1 MAVKIQFRRDTASAW
16 TAANPILSQGEAGY
30 EFDTGRFKVGNGLSP
45 WNSLPYSSG
54 VTGPTGPLG
63 PTGAQSTVTGP
74 TGPTGATGPTGPA
87 ITGPTGA
94 ASLVT
99 GPTGP
104 QGVTGPT
111 GPTGPTGATG
121 EASTVTGPTGA
132 TGATGPQGTSIS
144 FKGSVAA
151 VVNLPVGSNI
161 VNDAYVV
168 DADGNLYV
176 WNGGVWQDVGQ
187 IVGPEG
193 PIGATG
199 ATGADSTVA
208 GPTGPSGVISVTGPV
223 TNTGTSTAA
232 ILNIDQSTISIANTQ
247 VTGLGTASVK
257 DVPATGDA
265 TASQVVYGT
274 DTRLAD
280 TRTPS
285 DLSVTTGKIVDA
297 NVTEAKL
304 ASDSVTTVKITD
316 ANVTTAKLAADAVTT
331 AKITDANVTTAKL
344 AADAVTTVKITDAN
358 VTTAKLAADSV
369 TTSKI
374 TDLNVTTGKLADGSV
389 TSLKLNADAFNNLA
403 ANLNQSPSVIDVVP
417 RSGNQSATLTSGTVY
432 LTFFSPMWGATVNS
446 ISVASALTLTSG
458 ASLIRFGLYTFNEG
472 TGGITLVARTSA
484 STTIFASAST
494 LATLTFNTTGGYP
507 ATYSLVPGTRYALG
521 VIIVAAT
528 PGTVYTAYVSQ
539 PAVLSTL
546 APRTMGVVAAQTDLP
561 ATATVS
567 TASTVGVWGRLST
580 T

>member
-1 MAVKIQFRRDTASAW
+1 MAVKIQFRRDTAAAW

-87 ITGPTGA
+87 VTGPTGA

-104 QGVTGPT
+104 TGVTGPT
-111 GPTGPTGATG
+111 GPTGPTGAIG
-121 EASTVTGPTGA
+121 AASTVVGPTGPTGATGSQGTSITFKGSLATTASLPMGSNLVNDAYIVDADGDLYVWNGGTWQNIGQIVGPPGDTGPTGA
-132 TGATGPQGTSIS
+132 TGA
-144 FKGSVAA
+144 
-151 VVNLPVGSNI
+151 N
-161 VNDAYVV
+161 
-168 DADGNLYV
+168 
-176 WNGGVWQDVGQ
+176 
-187 IVGPEG
+187 
-193 PIGATG
+193 
-199 ATGADSTVA
+199 STVI
-208 GPTGPSGVISVTGPV
+208 GPTGSSGVISVTGPI
-223 TNTGTSTAA
+223 TNAGTSTAA
-232 ILNIDQSTISIANTQ
+232 IIGLDKSLITSDDITWSVFSTFADLPVAGNNHGMFAH
-247 VTGLGTASVK
+247 VH
-257 DVPATGDA
+257 ATGAAYYAHAGSWIQLAVNTDA
-265 TASQVVYGT
+265 RFT
-274 DTRLAD
+274 D
-280 TRTPS
+280 TRTP
-285 DLSVTTGKIVDA
+285 
-297 NVTEAKL
+297 
-304 ASDSVTTVKITD
+304 TD
-316 ANVTTAKLAADAVTT
+316 NTVTT
-331 AKITDANVTTAKL
+331 AKITDANVTTDKL
-344 AADAVTTVKITDAN
+344 ADTAVTTSKITDLNVTTGKLADNAVTTV
-358 VTTAKLAADSV
+358 
-369 TTSKI
+369 KI

-446 ISVASALTLTSG
+446 ISVASALTLTTG

-484 STTIFASAST
+484 STTIFSSAST

-546 APRTMGVVAAQTDLP
+546 APRTMGVVAAQSDLP
-561 ATATVS
+561 ATATVN
-567 TASTVGVWGRLST
+567 TASTVAVWGRLLT

>member
-16 TAANPILSQGEAGY
+16 STVNPILSQGEAGY

-74 TGPTGATGPTGPA
+74 TGPTGATGPTGPS

-121 EASTVTGPTGA
+121 AASTVTGPTGA

-151 VVNLPVGSNI
+151 VVNLPVGSNV

-199 ATGADSTVA
+199 ATGADSTVT

-374 TDLNVTTGKLADGSV
+374 TDLNVTTAKIADGAV
-389 TSLKLNADAFNNLA
+389 TAAKLNGNAFLNLA
-403 ANLNQSPSVIDVVP
+403 GNLNQSLSVVDVTP
-417 RSGNQSATLTSGTVY
+417 RSGNSSASLSSGNVY
-432 LTFFSPMWGATVNS
+432 FTFFTPMWSAEVNS
-446 ISVASALTLTSG
+446 ISVSSASVLTSG
-458 ASLIRFGLYTFNEG
+458 VSLIRFGLYTFNDA
-472 TGGITLVARTSA
+472 TGAATLVARTSA
-484 STTIFASAST
+484 STSIFASANT
-494 LATLTFNTTGGYP
+494 LATLVFNTTGGYP
-507 ATYSLVPGTRYALG
+507 ATYTLAPGVRYALG
-521 VIIVAAT
+521 VIIVASN
-528 PGTVYTAYVSQ
+528 PGSVYTAYNSQ
-539 PAVLSTL
+539 PLVLSSL
-546 APRTMGVVAAQTDLP
+546 SPRTTGVVGAQTDLP
-561 ATATVS
+561 ATTTVS
-567 TASTVGVWGRLST
+567 TATSVAVWGRFST
-580 T
+580 S